1 MDQLLKITT
10 VPIKYEIHVEKAKI
24 EQRNSTAELEIS
36 RDAGGLQIKS
46 RPIKVNID
54 SSAAR
59 NSVVPTTK
67 TSITEAA
74 NKGRQAAMEATANY
88 AQESRMMFKTKNG
101 QGGETLQQIFEQ
113 RVAMPT
119 GEFQLAF
126 VPSQGADLSWEGP
139 GLSIEY
145 QMDKLNFDLQIDQG
159 NIEFT
164 PGSVEV
170 SITQNPSVSIEY
182 IGEPI
187 YVPASVAERFT
198 GKKVDVTV

>member
-10 VPIKYEIHVEKAKI
+10 VPIKYEIHVEKAKV
-24 EQRNSTAELEIS
+24 EHRNATAELEIS
-36 RDAGGLQIKS
+36 RDRGGLQIKS

-67 TSITEAA
+67 KAIYDSA

-126 VPSQGADLSWEGP
+126 IPSQGAELSWEGP
-139 GLSIEY
+139 GLSIQY
-145 QMDKLNFDLQIDQG
+145 QMDKLNFDLQVDQG

-182 IGEPI
+182 VGEPI

-198 GKKVDVTV
+198 GKKVDVIV